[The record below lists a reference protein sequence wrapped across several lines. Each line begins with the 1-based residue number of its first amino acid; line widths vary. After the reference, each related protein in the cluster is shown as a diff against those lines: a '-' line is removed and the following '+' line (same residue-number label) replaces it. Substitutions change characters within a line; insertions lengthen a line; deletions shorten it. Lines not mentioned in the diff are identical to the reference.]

1 MLSTSCLVTG
11 GLPRWA
17 ISSAVGRG
25 LVQRSST
32 QLFLEP
38 TPLADVSTRQGIAM
52 GSDPATSP
60 QWASVVLVGLSALA
74 IAISYADRSNLST
87 AIIPMA
93 KELNWNSLFSGLV
106 LSAFWAGYATTQ
118 VLGGALADAYGGELL
133 LVLAMLLWSCATA
146 LTPLAA
152 AAGTVQVLGARVL
165 LGVGEGL
172 ALPSVHSML
181 RRYVPKGRRSV
192 AASVVTSACFLGA
205 LLSNYIAPI
214 VIEKFD
220 WQTCFYGFAL
230 IPSLIW
236 LPLWGAFLF
245 YKGAAGKEKVSPVS
259 TGVDVMAQK
268 EEDEEDSATVM
279 QLLKS
284 PPVWAIISAQY
295 GQSWGM
301 IGLLSWLPTYYSQ
314 RFNVPIASLAEFT
327 VLPYFLQLGVSLL
340 AGGIADN
347 LIAKGVRILSV
358 RKTLQT
364 LGMVAPA
371 VCLAYCSYATG
382 LSAVQAASFITL
394 GSALSALTVGAVS
407 CNHFDI
413 SSKKNAGTIFGIGNT
428 ASCIGGLV
436 GVPISGFVYD
446 QTHSWSLVFGLFAFH
461 YLGGAY
467 FYNLWADDKPIVFAS
482 EEEKKD

>member
-1 MLSTSCLVTG
+1 MLSTTCLVTTG
-11 GLPRWA
+11 SPRWA
-17 ISSAVGRG
+17 VSSAMGRG
-25 LVQRSST
+25 LIHSST
-32 QLFLEP
+32 RLFLEP
-38 TPLADVSTRQGIAM
+38 SPLGTDVSTKQGFAT
-52 GSDPATSP
+52 SSEPATSP
-60 QWASVVLVGLSALA
+60 QWASAVLVGLSALA

-133 LVLAMLLWSCATA
+133 LVFAMLLWSCATA
-146 LTPLAA
+146 VTPIAA

-192 AASVVTSACFLGA
+192 AASAVTSACFLGA

-214 VIEKFD
+214 VIEKYD

-236 LPLWGAFLF
+236 LPLWGAFLLF
-245 YKGAAGKEKVSPVS
+245 KGGAGKEEVAPTS
-259 TGVDVMAQK
+259 TVLGVVEK
-268 EEDEEDSATVM
+268 EEESATVM

-301 IGLLSWLPTYYSQ
+301 IGLLSWLPTYYSE

-371 VCLAYCSYATG
+371 LCLAYCSYATG
-382 LSAVQAASFITL
+382 LTAIQAASFITL

-467 FYNLWADDKPIVFAS
+467 LYNRWADDKPIVFPS
-482 EEEKKD
+482 LEEEKRD